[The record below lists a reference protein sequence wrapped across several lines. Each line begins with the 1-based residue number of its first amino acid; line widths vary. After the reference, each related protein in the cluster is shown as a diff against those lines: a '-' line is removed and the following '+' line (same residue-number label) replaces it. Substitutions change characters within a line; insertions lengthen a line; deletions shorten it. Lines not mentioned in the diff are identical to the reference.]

1 MAEKGTFHANED
13 RRNKAQTV
21 DIPFLILI
29 LLLLTLGL
37 MMLYSAS
44 YAQSEYDTSYEIST
58 KYLQK
63 QAVFAVIGLAAMAL
77 FSRIPAALW
86 QKFAWPMYVVSIL
99 LLLSVLVM
107 GQEVNGAKRWISIA
121 GIQFQPSEVAKFSM
135 ILVFAR
141 LTRHF
146 GPDAKRFR
154 YGVVGFGAALMGILV
169 PLALEKHLS
178 AIMLMGL
185 VAVVMMFAIMPIIMS
200 ITSREMV
207 FIILIGLA
215 FISMLGNEGRV
226 KSLISGCL
234 GLMLSCIG
242 MVMVSGEVRF
252 TFDQAFLFEG
262 LPIVPVCFGLFAV
275 PPMVELAMKGSEGT
289 ISNVTITSLSIKDTL
304 KGAWDVL
311 RNKFLC
317 LRCAIIGYFFG
328 ILPGVGANAAVFLAY
343 GHAKATDKKP
353 ESFGTGNV
361 RGVIGPESC
370 NNAKESGSWLTTF
383 ALGVPGSSTG
393 AIGLGALM
401 MMGIMPGPGMLTEHL
416 DITFSLLM
424 IVALANIVGF
434 IICFPLVAPL
444 ARIAA
449 IPSRILVPLVFIFIV
464 VGTYANRSLMEDI
477 VLLLIFSVI
486 GLIVR
491 RFKYNAG
498 SMLLGYILGTMFE
511 NYLFI
516 SLQIEGI
523 TFFMHPIPLLLIGC
537 LVLFLA
543 WPVVQRIV
551 RGGREC

>member
-1 MAEKGTFHANED
+1 MLESILVGLGYLLEPATWGWILGGTLLG
-13 RRNKAQTV
+13 
-21 DIPFLILI
+21 LILGI
-29 LLLLTLGL
+29 IPGLGSL
-37 MMLYSAS
+37 
-44 YAQSEYDTSYEIST
+44 
-58 KYLQK
+58 
-63 QAVFAVIGLAAMAL
+63 IGMAL
-77 FSRIPAALW
+77 FLPFTFKLDIMQAMPFMVALSAVG
-86 QKFAWPMYVVSIL
+86 FTGGSITAIL
-99 LLLSVLVM
+99 LGVPGDASNIATMLDGHPM
-107 GQEVNGAKRWISIA
+107 TRKGEGARAI
-121 GIQFQPSEVAKFSM
+121 
-135 ILVFAR
+135 
-141 LTRHF
+141 
-146 GPDAKRFR
+146 
-154 YGVVGFGAALMGILV
+154 GAALTASLV
-169 PLALEKHLS
+169 GGVMATGFAL
-178 AIMLMGL
+178 I
-185 VAVVMMFAIMPIIMS
+185 MMFAIMPIIMS

-252 TFDQAFLFEG
+252 TFDQGFLFEG

-289 ISNVTITSLSIKDTL
+289 ISEVSLSSLSVKDTL
-304 KGAWDVL
+304 QGTWDVL

-317 LRCAIIGYFFG
+317 LRCAVIGYFFG

-343 GHAKATDKKP
+343 GHAKATDRNP
-353 ESFGTGNV
+353 DSFGRGNV

-370 NNAKESGSWLTTF
+370 NNAKESGAWLTTF

-424 IVALANIVGF
+424 IVALANILGF
-434 IICFPLVAPL
+434 IICFPLVAQL

-449 IPSRILVPLVFIFIV
+449 IPSRILVPIVLIFIV

-477 VLLLIFSVI
+477 ILLLIFSVI
-486 GLIVR
+486 GLLVK

-523 TFFMHPIPLLLIGC
+523 TFFMHPIPLFLIAC
-537 LVLFLA
+537 LILFLT
-543 WPVVQRIV
+543 WPVVRKIM
-551 RGGREC
+551 RGGHEC